1 MSAECGREH
10 EIPNYIVFYCLL
22 ERLNMTRFKDTNMH
36 AHARAGP
43 AIDPTRV
50 AMLLPHE
57 ERTAA
62 AEL

>member
-1 MSAECGREH
+1 
-10 EIPNYIVFYCLL
+10 
-22 ERLNMTRFKDTNMH
+22 MTRFKDTNMH